1 MAARTSA
8 FSSYKTYLMCYNSTS
23 SDYARLCNVKDI
35 PDLGG
40 SPEQL
45 ETTTLSN
52 AMNTYTPGIQSFDQ
66 LTFTANYTSGSYT
79 NVLGVCDNT
88 NTYSFAV
95 FIGDSGDDGK
105 FYFNAIGNVFKS
117 GVGVNEVQEMTI
129 TLSPSTDIT
138 SSAPGTPVGATFTAA
153 TDSDS

>member
-8 FSSYKTYLMCYNSTS
+8 FSSYKTYLMCYNST
-23 SDYARLCNVKDI
+23 DTAFARLVNVKDI

-52 AMNTYTPGIQSFDQ
+52 SMNTYTPGIQSFDQ
-66 LTFTANYTSGSYT
+66 LTFTANYTSGSFA
-79 NVLGVCDNT
+79 NVQSVCDNT
-88 NTYSFAV
+88 NTYTFAV
-95 FIGDSGDDGK
+95 FLGDSGADGK

-138 SSAPGTPVGATFTAA
+138 TTEPGTKVGTTFTAA

>member
-1 MAARTSA
+1 MAARTTA
-8 FSSYKTYLMCYNSTS
+8 FSSYQTYLMCYNSTS

-40 SPEQL
+40 SPEAL

-52 AMNTYTPGIQSFDQ
+52 SQNTYTPGLQTFDQ
-66 LTFTANYTSGSYT
+66 LTFTANYVLANFQ
-79 NVLGVCDNT
+79 NVQGVCDNT
-88 NTYSFAV
+88 TTYSFAV
-95 FIGDSGDDGK
+95 FLGPSGDDGK
-105 FYFNAIGNVFKS
+105 FYFDAIGNVFKS

-129 TLSPSTDIT
+129 TLSPATDIT
-138 SSAPGTPVGATFTAA
+138 TSAPGTPKGATFTAA